1 MKFYGEM
8 RVQGGGPL
16 DGSRFD
22 ALAYALAGIE
32 ESDPAIESVDLTS
45 SLAQGW
51 VTASMTI
58 SEENLELAV
67 AKLIA
72 AVRAAIYPHGDH
84 AGGWQFLTETAGLSV
99 HPMTDRAGMS
109 CTRPAGTAAG
119 GTRPAG
125 YPARWQRSRR
135 PTPPD
140 GSAAGGTPPDGSRAG
155 GARPMAPA
163 APDPAPPPA
172 ACTAR
177 AAAPAAGASP
187 AGCPRPVSRLW
198 LAWRQERA
206 QQAWD
211 RCATVTNSV
220 RPMARL
226 LSS

>member
-22 ALAYALAGIE
+22 ALAYALAEIE
-32 ESDPAIESVDLTS
+32 ETDPAIEGVDLTS

-67 AKLIA
+67 AKLIS

-109 CTRPAGTAAG
+109 A
-119 GTRPAG
+119 
-125 YPARWQRSRR
+125 
-135 PTPPD
+135 PD
-140 GSAAGGTPPDGSRAG
+140 QLAPRQAVPGRLGP
-155 GARPMAPA
+155 RPMAPQEA
-163 APDPAPPPA
+163 AP
-172 ACTAR
+172 
-177 AAAPAAGASP
+177 
-187 AGCPRPVSRLW
+187 
-198 LAWRQERA
+198 
-206 QQAWD
+206 
-211 RCATVTNSV
+211 
-220 RPMARL
+220 RPMAPQEAAPRPMAPVRPAPAPRPGRPVPPVL
-226 LSS
+226 PPQPKAPARPDAPVSVWR